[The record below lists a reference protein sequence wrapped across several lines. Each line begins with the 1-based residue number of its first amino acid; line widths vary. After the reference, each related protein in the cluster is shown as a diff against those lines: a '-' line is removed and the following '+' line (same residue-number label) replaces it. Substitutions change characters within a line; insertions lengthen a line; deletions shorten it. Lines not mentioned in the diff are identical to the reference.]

1 MELGIHPAGM
11 MNIEQ
16 KERLGEAEKGGLGQ
30 RRGGESLA
38 DLQVKPDAATRPSL
52 AEAQFL
58 WRLQSWRAAEGWL
71 IGCLKKGWKGSG
83 SECGRTG

>member
-1 MELGIHPAGM
+1 

-16 KERLGEAEKGGLGQ
+16 KEHLGEAEKGGLGQ

-38 DLQVKPDAATRPSL
+38 DLQVEPDAATRPSL

-58 WRLQSWRAAEGWL
+58 WHLQS
-71 IGCLKKGWKGSG
+71 
-83 SECGRTG
+83 